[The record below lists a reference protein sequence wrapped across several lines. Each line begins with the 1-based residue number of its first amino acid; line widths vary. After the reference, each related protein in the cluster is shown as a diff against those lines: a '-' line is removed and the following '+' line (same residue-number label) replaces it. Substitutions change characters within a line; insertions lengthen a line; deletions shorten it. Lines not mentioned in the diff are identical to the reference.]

1 MTLMTQKIGQDATRR
16 CDATCHNA
24 KRPGCRCIC
33 GGMNHG
39 VGLSQAQANVQEK
52 FGHLVHVL
60 IGERACEETQTT

>member
-1 MTLMTQKIGQDATRR
+1 
-16 CDATCHNA
+16 
-24 KRPGCRCIC
+24 
-33 GGMNHG
+33 MNHG